1 MKKKNLVQILAG
13 IGLVIAI
20 LWTGKGLF
28 QVGSIGY
35 KEVKN
40 KISKSS
46 GLSSEYKKEI
56 LDGCIFDATSSLGHD
71 RAKQYCTCTTKMLD
85 KKFTDEGLLKVLN
98 TKSQPEQIKIF
109 SFAANYCNRNAKAP
123 E

>member
-1 MKKKNLVQILAG
+1 MKRILVFGFIIILFCKNSFA
-13 IGLVIAI
+13 
-20 LWTGKGLF
+20 
-28 QVGSIGY
+28 
-35 KEVKN
+35 
-40 KISKSS
+40 
-46 GLSSEYKKEI
+46 LSPEYRKEI

>member
-85 KKFTDEGLLKVLN
+85 KKFTDESLLKVLN
-98 TKSQPEQIKIF
+98 MKNQAKQIEIF
-109 SFAANYCNRNAKAP
+109 IFTSNYWNRNAKSP

>member
-1 MKKKNLVQILAG
+1 MKNNIVKILATLG
-13 IGLVIAI
+13 LIVAIALILKGVFDVGKIGV
-20 LWTGKGLF
+20 
-28 QVGSIGY
+28 
-35 KEVKN
+35 N

-85 KKFTDEGLLKVLN
+85 KKFTDESLLKVLN
-98 TKSQPEQIKIF
+98 MKNQAKQIEIF